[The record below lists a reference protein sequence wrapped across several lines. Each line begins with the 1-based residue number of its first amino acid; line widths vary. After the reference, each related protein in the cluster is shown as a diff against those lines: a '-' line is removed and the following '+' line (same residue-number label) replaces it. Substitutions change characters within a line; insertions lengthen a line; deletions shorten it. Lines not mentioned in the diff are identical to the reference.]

1 MDDLTSRL
9 FDRALPRALDLPERI
24 WLRLTSPSGMRLLA
38 PLLGLLLV
46 YLGWRLWRAA
56 GRGPLGRAARWWGVA
71 LVLAVFGAGLVYG
84 AAAPP
89 ADPDVRAVQREQA
102 DSLLHHT
109 PLPAP
114 LAAAGAVAVAGAG
127 LAAAWR
133 WRAAHLRPADAAAL
147 GVAWRG
153 AARRARWPLALGG
166 VLLLGAGM
174 AAGAA
179 LFVAGS
185 APAQVPEPGALGPP
199 GATLWVG
206 TPSGLNRLRQGG
218 GARGWEVFARPGA
231 PLPANQVT
239 ALAAGRNGEMW
250 IATHGGLARYRE
262 DGAGGEWRTATVESA
277 GLPYPTVLGLA
288 VDSQGVAWAATGAGG
303 AMVYLEARTSRGGGR
318 AFTGVNA
325 PLMHQILDAVFVDR
339 QGQVWFGSAGGV
351 NVYRPD
357 AGGGPGTWPTG
368 FNRPSTRG
376 GLPDNQVYTIFGDRR
391 GRIWFGTGGGVAA
404 LSVSPDDFGLGAYE
418 PGRWTTHSR
427 PTAPLAGDAVHAIA
441 EDGRGRLY
449 FGTAAGITV
458 LDESESDPARRWR
471 QLGAGPAGGLPDPAV
486 HALAVAPDGR
496 LWAGTAGG
504 LAVLDPE
511 RPDAGWQTFR
521 AHPLRRWLALLP
533 DRPGNRILADD
544 VTALAFTR

>member
-1 MDDLTSRL
+1 VDDLTSRL

-133 WRAAHLRPADAAAL
+133 WRVSHLRPADAAAL

-185 APAQVPEPGALGPP
+185 APSSRTPP
-199 GATLWVG
+199 
-206 TPSGLNRLRQGG
+206 S
-218 GARGWEVFARPGA
+218 
-231 PLPANQVT
+231 
-239 ALAAGRNGEMW
+239 
-250 IATHGGLARYRE
+250 
-262 DGAGGEWRTATVESA
+262 S
-277 GLPYPTVLGLA
+277 
-288 VDSQGVAWAATGAGG
+288 S
-303 AMVYLEARTSRGGGR
+303 
-318 AFTGVNA
+318 
-325 PLMHQILDAVFVDR
+325 
-339 QGQVWFGSAGGV
+339 
-351 NVYRPD
+351 
-357 AGGGPGTWPTG
+357 
-368 FNRPSTRG
+368 
-376 GLPDNQVYTIFGDRR
+376 
-391 GRIWFGTGGGVAA
+391 
-404 LSVSPDDFGLGAYE
+404 
-418 PGRWTTHSR
+418 
-427 PTAPLAGDAVHAIA
+427 
-441 EDGRGRLY
+441 
-449 FGTAAGITV
+449 
-458 LDESESDPARRWR
+458 PARRR
-471 QLGAGPAGGLPDPAV
+471 PRFPSRGPSAPRGRPCGWARLPA
-486 HALAVAPDGR
+486 
-496 LWAGTAGG
+496 
-504 LAVLDPE
+504 
-511 RPDAGWQTFR
+511 
-521 AHPLRRWLALLP
+521 
-533 DRPGNRILADD
+533 
-544 VTALAFTR
+544 